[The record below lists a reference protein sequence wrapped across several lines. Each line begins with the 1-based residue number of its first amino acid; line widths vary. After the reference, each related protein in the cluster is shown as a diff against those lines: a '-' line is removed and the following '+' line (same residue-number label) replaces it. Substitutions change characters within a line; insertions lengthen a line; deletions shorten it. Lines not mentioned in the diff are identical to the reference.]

1 MPAEADPLP
10 AMGVLVQYL
19 VKSLFTENCFV
30 TMDQKTVSYHHIL
43 RVTEKLRSLRRKQE
57 YSQEYMAFM
66 LNISQ
71 NAYSRLENGK
81 TPLTINRLFEICA
94 LLKVDPG
101 QLLQADADALG

>member
-1 MPAEADPLP
+1 MH
-10 AMGVLVQYL
+10 
-19 VKSLFTENCFV
+19 
-30 TMDQKTVSYHHIL
+30 QKTVTADPTL
-43 RVTEKLRSLRRKQE
+43 RVTEKLRSLRRKKE

-94 LLKVDPG
+94 LLNVPPAE
-101 QLLQADADALG
+101 LLGPDVFG

>member
-1 MPAEADPLP
+1 M
-10 AMGVLVQYL
+10 
-19 VKSLFTENCFV
+19 
-30 TMDQKTVSYHHIL
+30 

-57 YSQEYMAFM
+57 YSQEYMAIM

-101 QLLQADADALG
+101 ELLQADTDALGEDKTKTGNPAFVHASLSGRNGAL